1 MDACGRFPPHA
12 SFALPKLD
20 SFEIAPFRV
29 GADYL
34 DEHISFRVRPGK
46 EDGRTAD
53 SLRAHDAMS
62 EVKHLIEVRPR
73 MFGQKD
79 SAQNNKMAECLGRV
93 LIVSVRVL

>member
-46 EDGRTAD
+46 EDGRTAEG
-53 SLRAHDAMS
+53 LGAHDAMS
-62 EVKHLIEVRPR
+62 EVKYLIEVRPR
-73 MFGQKD
+73 
-79 SAQNNKMAECLGRV
+79 
-93 LIVSVRVL
+93 IVRSKRFRSE